1 VGSTRLAEGLPDEVE
16 GITMKRIAF
25 LTVVLGV
32 AAGIG
37 YATNPDETKLY
48 LAYVAQGAV
57 RLWENIEANPVPV
70 IVAAGTFLL
79 TVIYL
84 HAKGKTLR
92 ESVTVAATRV
102 SLVGVPKPEDENPVV
117 KRAKAR
123 ATRAQLL
130 SDQVCLENRYRH
142 LPEAVR
148 AAEKETC
155 YTEKAVADAEGA
167 LEKKQQAHE
176 SAVAKL
182 EALRKEKAT
191 VDAELAAIEVE
202 LKKLNEV
209 V

>member
-1 VGSTRLAEGLPDEVE
+1 MKRLAC
-16 GITMKRIAF
+16 
-25 LTVVLGV
+25 LTVVLGA
-32 AAGIG
+32 AAGVG
-37 YATNPDETKLY
+37 YATHPDDTKLY
-48 LAYVAQGAV
+48 LAAVAQGAA
-57 RLWENIEANPVPV
+57 RLWQSIEANPIPV
-70 IVAAGTFLL
+70 VVAAGTFLL

-92 ESVTVAATRV
+92 ESVTVAATRI
-102 SLVGVPKPEDENPVV
+102 SLVGVPQAEAETPVV

-142 LPEAVR
+142 LPDAVR
-148 AAEKETC
+148 TAEKETC
-155 YTEKAVADAEGA
+155 YTEKAVADAEAA

-176 SAVAKL
+176 AAVAKL
-182 EALRKEKAT
+182 EALRKEKSA
-191 VDAELAAIEVE
+191 VDAELAAIDVE